1 MLGIALLHRRP
12 DLEIAEP
19 TEEVPSSSIEYLT
32 RLSKDIP

>member
-19 TEEVPSSSIEYLT
+19 TEQAPSSSIEYII